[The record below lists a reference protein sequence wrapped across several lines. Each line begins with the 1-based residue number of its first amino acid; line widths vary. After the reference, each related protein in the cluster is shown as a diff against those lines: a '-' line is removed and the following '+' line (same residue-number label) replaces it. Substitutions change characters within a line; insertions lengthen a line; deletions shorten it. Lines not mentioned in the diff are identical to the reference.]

1 VPGITRHRRHTR
13 NHTWHAD
20 FAGRALFLKASPD
33 PAEARA
39 EHAGH
44 ARVRGFYPVPPLRA
58 ALRAGPWTLTAYDR
72 WPPPGHAGTL
82 LLDQV
87 TRAGQEGGT
96 TSLDACLTSLITHYR
111 EVIGNTARQARNRET
126 ITKLYGDRA
135 APGGRLDAYYS
146 ADKPLQVGD
155 SPQALR
161 PSQLSGMPVIVN
173 GCEYAVDFAGL
184 ITWCRERL
192 APEQPVW
199 GAILQGDPTDLNI
212 GWSPSAGPV
221 WFDYD
226 TAGLNALPGEFACFL
241 IYQRLHGA
249 WLTPRCNPAAFRD
262 HPGALAAAS
271 ATPPAVRAA
280 VTARTLRID
289 YSHNPGPAR
298 RHILGRYLNEVVLP
312 VAGTL
317 GISDPASWLRP
328 YLAMRLLAVY
338 NLTSLHPADTA
349 LSLALLAQALDP
361 GTPLETLLALTP

>member
-1 VPGITRHRRHTR
+1 MTPTTAPTSPCRSATARRLCGPR
-13 NHTWHAD
+13 
-20 FAGRALFLKASPD
+20 SC
-33 PAEARA
+33 PAC
-39 EHAGH
+39 
-44 ARVRGFYPVPPLRA
+44 
-58 ALRAGPWTLTAYDR
+58 
-72 WPPPGHAGTL
+72 
-82 LLDQV
+82 QSSSN
-87 TRAGQEGGT
+87 GQE
-96 TSLDACLTSLITHYR
+96 H
-111 EVIGNTARQARNRET
+111 
-126 ITKLYGDRA
+126 
-135 APGGRLDAYYS
+135 
-146 ADKPLQVGD
+146 
-155 SPQALR
+155 
-161 PSQLSGMPVIVN
+161 
-173 GCEYAVDFAGL
+173 AVDFAGL

-199 GAILQGDPTDLNI
+199 AAVLQGDPTDLNI

-241 IYQRLHGA
+241 TYQRLHGA

-271 ATPPAVRAA
+271 ATPPTVRAA

-289 YSHNPGPAR
+289 YSHDSGPAR
-298 RHILGRYLNEVVLP
+298 RHVIRRYLNELVLP

-317 GISDPASWLRP
+317 GISDPARWLRP